1 MPDIVISINQNYL
14 RPEYIQDVRV
24 TTGIHDS
31 TRRTGHQPVPQTIQ
45 IEQSSRDARD
55 ITIRPDYPQGLFGLS
70 QKPASGSTARRAYLD
85 VESKNF
91 HTPAFSSR
99 TAKPYRS
106 SSASRSDYS
115 STDEAMRG
123 YAPFVTGSESF
134 SAGAILDYYA

>member
-24 TTGIHDS
+24 TTGIHES
-31 TRRTGHQPVPQTIQ
+31 ARRIGHQPVPQTIQ
-45 IEQSSRDARD
+45 IEQPSRDARD

-91 HTPAFSSR
+91 HAPAFSSR
-99 TAKPYRS
+99 AAKSYRS
-106 SSASRSDYS
+106 SAASQSKYS
-115 STDEAMRG
+115 STEEAMRG
-123 YAPFVTGSESF
+123 YSPFVTGSESF
-134 SAGAILDYYA
+134 SSGAILDYYA